1 MLLPKRL
8 KGKFVIIIP
17 FYNEEQTIYPVCAKI
32 LATKYPLIFVD
43 DGSTDRSLPILE
55 DIQAKLGGFDI
66 VKYYPN
72 HGKGYAI
79 RKGAEYAIKKGY
91 DYMLFL
97 DADGQM
103 DVADIEKFIIVAE
116 ASPQKKIIIG
126 NRLFNA
132 ENMPK
137 IRYIV
142 NRFMSW
148 IISLMAGQHIIDSQC
163 GFRLVHKDVFA
174 HKLENEGF
182 GLETEMLVVV
192 GRLGGEVANVPVKC
206 IYNEK
211 RVSKVRPFKDTLR
224 FFKLIFKLL

>member
-1 MLLPKRL
+1 MA
-8 KGKFVIIIP
+8 IICP
-17 FYNEEQTIYPVCAKI
+17 FYNEEKSIFPVCAK
-32 LATKYPLIFVD
+32 LLNTKYPLIFVD

-72 HGKGYAI
+72 RGKGYAI

-97 DADGQM
+97 DSDGQM
-103 DVADIEKFIIVAE
+103 DVEDIEKFIIVAE

-126 NRLFNA
+126 NRFFNA

-137 IRYIV
+137 IRYII

-148 IISLMAGQHIIDSQC
+148 VISLMAGQHIIDSQC

-174 HKLENEGF
+174 HNLQNEGF
-182 GLETEMLVVV
+182 GLETEMLVKV
-192 GRLGGEVANVPVKC
+192 GRCGGEVANVPVKC

-211 RVSKVRPFKDTLR
+211 RVSKIHPIKDTLKFILMLFNIYLKR
-224 FFKLIFKLL
+224 I